1 MDQTEEL
8 FKELTEAHGVSG
20 HEEEVS
26 RIMAKRLS
34 AVAEISYDNLGS
46 LIAEQKGTSAHP
58 KVMLA
63 GHMDE
68 VGFMVKEITKGGFV
82 RFLPLGGW
90 WGHVILSQRVS
101 IRTSQGGVVGV
112 VGSKPPHELE
122 AEEKKKVL
130 PIKDMYID
138 VGASSDFDVKKRL
151 GIRPG
156 DPITPLSPFTVM
168 NNKKAYMAKA
178 WDNRIGCALVI
189 QVLEKMTQIPHP
201 NTIYGVGTVQEEVGL
216 RGAITSSNQVSPDL
230 AFALDVSLARDMP
243 DFEDKPE
250 KLGGGPSILVYD
262 GSMIPNCRLRDLVVD
277 TAEAHKIPY
286 HFTSIEGG
294 GTNGG
299 RIHLNKFGVPTLT
312 MGIPT
317 RYIHGH
323 VGILHRDDYENA
335 VKLLVE
341 VLRKLD
347 EKEVQKIIQR

>member
-1 MDQTEEL
+1 MDRTEEL

-26 RIMAKRLS
+26 RIMAGHLS
-34 AVAEISYDNLGS
+34 KAAQISYDNLGS
-46 LIAEQKGTSAHP
+46 LIAEQRGTSEHP

-68 VGFMVKEITKGGFV
+68 VGFMVKGITKEGFIK
-82 RFLPLGGW
+82 FLPLGGW
-90 WGHVILSQRVS
+90 WGHVVLSQRVS
-101 IRTSQGGVVGV
+101 IRTSQGDVIGV

-122 AEEKKKVL
+122 PEEKKKVL
-130 PIKDMYID
+130 QLKDMYID
-138 VGASSDFDVKKRL
+138 VGASSDFDVKKKL
-151 GIRPG
+151 KIRPG

-189 QVLEKMTQIPHP
+189 QVLEKMANIPHP

-216 RGAITSSNQVSPDL
+216 RGAITSSNQVGPDL
-230 AFALDVSLARDMP
+230 AFAVDVSLARDMP

-250 KLGGGPSILVYD
+250 RLGAGPSILVYD

-277 TAEAHKIPY
+277 TAEANKIPY

-294 GTNGG
+294 GTDGG

-312 MGIPT
+312 MGVPT

-323 VGILHRDDYENA
+323 VGILHRDDYDNA
-335 VKLLVE
+335 VRLLTE
-341 VLRKLD
+341 VLKKLD
-347 EKEVQKIIQR
+347 HKELKKIVQR